1 MALRLHKACI
11 LEKNCMLFYGSEY
24 VRQLNIMYMINVAI
38 ELSNSYL
45 PVLVHY
51 GVLVHEGS
59 VVTVEGGIMH
69 KPKASII
76 CLSALTK
83 LHNAQ

>member
-1 MALRLHKACI
+1 MHDSDHYDVDRI
-11 LEKNCMLFYGSEY
+11 F
-24 VRQLNIMYMINVAI
+24 VDMINVAI